1 PHLSLIK
8 DQVDGLQRQ
17 GIKACCLDSFQSTE
31 DYQTTMDSLRSGE
44 LKLLYV
50 TPERLNTESVMQRIR
65 GFKLSLL
72 AVDES
77 HCVAECG
84 NDFRPEYLQIARFAV
99 EYNAER
105 VLCLTAAA
113 TDCVAEEI
121 CRAFG
126 IDEKAGVFRVKTF
139 RSNLKLMV
147 QSLESDPHGSTRL
160 EMAVQSCLKNPGP
173 TIVYTSEKNTQM
185 VATHLQARGIN
196 ARPYYAA
203 ISLDVLEWFM
213 ETPDAVICGTI
224 AFDMGPERSILP
236 RNVIHFNVP
245 KTLEGYSQEVGRAGR
260 DGQPSNCTLFLCQ
273 GDRIQLEN
281 VVRGNTLSRKSVKAF
296 IERISR
302 EVVAQEVG
310 INGMLVANN
319 TALQK
324 SLDIRDVTLALLFS
338 QLELRLGLLRAS
350 TPIYV
355 TYYYKESEHP
365 LLFTNISKDNSPAS
379 IALRQYAV
387 NKKIWRR
394 VDPDAISKA
403 EKIERNI
410 LVNKLN
416 EWSIK
421 KWIDLKPSQKRNRYV
436 LLKPFTTD
444 PKELEEIGDKL
455 FEQLEKRERL
465 EVQRSEKVFRWAAD
479 YNCLARGLAEY
490 FDDKESFPNPD
501 SECGQCTVCT
511 DGPVT
516 IFQGRALPFNDYN
529 FKQIL
534 ASTSIRDDARFLAR
548 VALGITTPR
557 ITAERLH
564 SHQVFGSMQNEKF
577 EELLERFQVE
587 VDVGQAEHP
596 NGVGVP
602 VVGRKRKTGIGRIR
616 NAKRSRN

>member
-1 PHLSLIK
+1 GGKSLCCQIPALCLNGLTLVVSPHLSLIK

-31 DYQTTMDSLRSGE
+31 DYQTTMNSLRSGE

-65 GFKLSLL
+65 GFKISLL

-84 NDFRPEYLQIARFAV
+84 NDFRPEYLQIARFAA

-105 VLCLTAAA
+105 VLCLTAVA

-126 IDEKAGVFRVKTF
+126 IDKKAGVFRVKTF

-160 EMAVQSCLKNPGP
+160 EMAVQSCLKNPG
-173 TIVYTSEKNTQM
+173 
-185 VATHLQARGIN
+185 
-196 ARPYYAA
+196 
-203 ISLDVLEWFM
+203 
-213 ETPDAVICGTI
+213 
-224 AFDMGPERSILP
+224 
-236 RNVIHFNVP
+236 
-245 KTLEGYSQEVGRAGR
+245 
-260 DGQPSNCTLFLCQ
+260 
-273 GDRIQLEN
+273 DRIQLEN
-281 VVRGNTLSRKSVKAF
+281 VARGNTLSRKSVKAF

-319 TALQK
+319 SALQK
-324 SLDIRDVTLALLFS
+324 SLDIRDVTLVLLFS

-379 IALRQYAV
+379 IALRQYTV

-403 EKIERNI
+403 ENIERNI

-436 LLKPFTTD
+436 LLRPFPTD
-444 PKELEEIGDKL
+444 PKELEEIGDQL

-516 IFQGRALPFNDYN
+516 IFQGRPLPFNDYN

-557 ITAERLH
+557 IIAERLH

-577 EELLERFQVE
+577 EVLLERFQVE

-596 NGVGVP
+596 NGVGVA
-602 VVGRKRKTGIGRIR
+602 VVGRKRKTGIGRVR